1 MPPNK
6 SKKSDSSKLDDNI
19 QVDELINQSDLNQLI
34 KLYFKQPNILYE
46 HLFSSYHQF
55 IEEIIP
61 YSLNKENNYFYE
73 SITDSIYLHGF
84 KCDNIRIKP
93 SMISPKET
101 RTKHL
106 KYFAII
112 LADVTQFV
120 EKEDLVTGDKTIT
133 TVGEIEKDVNIASI
147 PIMVKSKYC
156 TTCIKSDLLEECKYD
171 PGGYFIVNGKEKII
185 MSIEKM
191 VDNKILIFS
200 KSDPTAVDGKTYLA
214 HINSRQDDW
223 SDNLQI
229 LTIKNKK
236 NGELVLSNSQ
246 FADIPLFIIMRALGL
261 ESDIDIISNI
271 TYNMQ
276 DIEILNLLRPSI
288 IYSTDENG
296 VMIRTKEEAF
306 NYLITKL
313 KRNRRISM
321 TDETLA
327 IIQKKMYLEKIL
339 RRDLLPHLGEDIP
352 KKIRFLGLMVNKLL
366 LVLLK
371 RRQVDDRDGF
381 DNKRIETPGVLLG
394 QLFRQ
399 NWKKQLN
406 EIGKIFK
413 RKNQSDTSPINMT
426 NQLKPTIIE
435 QGIKTALA
443 TGIWGMNRTKKGV
456 AQSLQRISWILA
468 LSNLRRIMS
477 PSLDA
482 STTKVISIRHVNNI
496 TYGFICPVQ
505 TPEGQKIGIVK
516 SLAMMSTITN
526 QNVSQR
532 DILCEILLEWNKVPN
547 YKHPFDVDPL
557 DMNNWS
563 KIIFNGDWIG
573 CTKSVHTLYS
583 LLIQKRNDKMIDKMT
598 SIFLDFEEK
607 ELRVY
612 YDAGRLIR
620 PLLKI
625 KNNDIV
631 ITKDIIDEAVVLLKK
646 ESTKGWNKLLNKY
659 PEIISYEDIESTK
672 FIMSAEDLECITENN
687 NNMKNTLDNNI
698 INRYGNN
705 KYVRYTHIEF
715 HRWVMLGE
723 VACAIPFAN
732 HNYGTKNIIN
742 FSQAKQSIG
751 LYLTSYKDRMDI
763 SQVLYHPQQPLVTTE
778 GMNYNNM
785 SNLPSGEN
793 AIVAIMSYTGYN
805 QEDSLIFNQA
815 AIDRGIFRV
824 DTLKIYHSEIE
835 KNPSTSQD
843 DIFIKPD
850 RNKVTGMKQGNYD
863 KLNERG
869 FIPEETMIDNEDII
883 IGKVSPIQPTGN
895 NNKVYKDSSE
905 IFKSNI
911 PGVIDRVHTNIFNSD
926 GYEQYNVRVRMER
939 IPVIGDKFAC
949 YDDSHSIMTSEGW
962 INIKDITL
970 EDKVGAIIDGKLQY
984 VNPTEVQSYDYKGDM
999 YCVESNQI
1007 NLCVTPNHR
1016 MWVRT
1021 RDGKYKMELAQDI
1034 LGKQRYY
1041 KKNVEEIVVEKNP
1054 EYFEYNGD
1062 VVTHFKID
1070 DTSYEINAWLTFFGI
1085 WIAEGCVDKI
1095 NITTRFEA
1103 HKQRVKDK
1111 LNEISPLLNL
1121 TFFTSKDK
1129 NTASEKNIYTYSNK
1143 IVSKYIFQYSVG
1155 AVNKFLP
1162 KWVWNLSPELCRVL
1176 ICGMMLGDGHTMENG
1191 TRCYDTSSSLLADDF
1206 TRLCLHAGYS
1216 TNKMIKYK
1224 TGHES
1229 TIITC
1234 DSYRL
1239 TIIEKQNEPLVN
1251 KNISTGKQLDKMI
1264 PFDGKVY
1271 CCSVPGEGIIYVK
1284 RNEIV
1289 CLCGNSKHGQKGTL
1303 GIALQQKDMPFTE
1316 DGMVPDLIMN
1326 PHAIPSRMT
1335 VGQIVES
1342 LTSKIGAIEGKFMDG
1357 TPFNNYNVRDL
1368 PNILKKL
1375 GYSAYGTETM
1385 YCGITGKKID
1395 TEVFI
1400 GPTYYMRLKHM
1411 VLDKVHCLTLDH
1423 EVLTGSGWKYFHDIK
1438 KDDTIATLNK
1448 MGIIEY
1454 MMPTDLHYYPN
1465 YKGKMYYIKN
1475 QAIDL
1480 NVTDG
1485 HRMYVAKKYGRAQPW
1500 KEYELIEAKDIYGKF
1515 CKFKKNGILKQDSYQ
1530 FSLPEIIDGNN
1541 ITQPIK
1547 NVDMKAWLTFFGI
1560 WIAKGS
1566 CIAIK
1571 KNTCKHYTTTI
1582 SVNKIRVNDTLY
1594 PALEKLG
1601 YNYTI
1606 NNEKCRIN
1614 DIILHNYMNHLS
1626 VGTRN
1631 KFLPEWVWKLN
1642 QEQCII
1648 LLESMILCDGFYRKT
1663 NINNVVYNTSSTKLA
1678 DDIMRLCLHCGWSCN
1693 KELHSPINTTTT
1705 VLKNGRKYNNWRLAI
1720 IKNRCEPS
1728 INHEHIQKQH
1738 IQEESLYDFEGE
1750 VFCVSVPNEVFYVRR
1765 NGKPVWT
1772 GNSRARGPRQ
1782 ALTRQPLDGRA
1793 RAGGLKVGEMEKDSM
1808 EAHGIGQ
1815 FIKERMMETSDIETF
1830 HICDNCGLL
1839 ATRVIDKDYYVCIPC
1854 NNHSRISSVNL
1865 PYACKLLFQELMSIN
1880 ILPRIK
1886 TDESKYD

>member
-1 MPPNK
+1 MHTNK
-6 SKKSDSSKLDDNI
+6 SKKTKKIDSNQDNNIDDNS
-19 QVDELINQSDLNQLI
+19 DLTQSDLNQLI

-46 HLFSSYHQF
+46 HLFSSYNQF

-84 KCDNIRIKP
+84 KCENIRIKP
-93 SMISPKET
+93 SMVSPKET

-106 KYFAII
+106 KYFATI

-120 EKEDLVTGDKTIT
+120 EKEDLVTGDKTVT
-133 TVGEIEKDVNIASI
+133 PVGEMEKDVSIASI
-147 PIMVKSKYC
+147 PVMVKSKYC
-156 TTCIKSDLLEECKYD
+156 TTSIKNNLLEECKND

-200 KSDPTAVDGKTYLA
+200 KSDPTAVEGKTYLA

-271 TYNMQ
+271 TYNME
-276 DIEILNLLRPSI
+276 DVEILNLLRPSI
-288 IYSTDENG
+288 IFSTDENG
-296 VMIRTKEEAF
+296 VMIRTKEEAY
-306 NYLITKL
+306 NYMITKL

-321 TDETLA
+321 TDEALA
-327 IIQKKMYLEKIL
+327 TIQKKMYLEKIL

-371 RRQVDDRDGF
+371 RRTVDDRDGF

-413 RKNQSDTSPINMT
+413 RKNQSDEKPINMT
-426 NQLKPTIIE
+426 NQIKPTIIE

-482 STTKVISIRHVNNI
+482 STTKVTSIRHVNNI

-516 SLAMMSTITN
+516 SLAMMSTVTN

-532 DILCEILLEWNKVPN
+532 DILCEALKESNKVIN
-547 YKHPFDVDPL
+547 YKHPFDIDPL

-563 KIIFNGDWIG
+563 KIIFNGDWVG
-573 CTKSVHTLYS
+573 CTKDIYTLYNI
-583 LLIQKRNDKMIDKMT
+583 LVEKRNNNMIDKMT

-620 PLLKI
+620 PLLNVKDN
-625 KNNDIV
+625 KV
-631 ITKDIIDEAVVLLKK
+631 VLTKDIITEVVNLLNTD
-646 ESTKGWNKLLNKY
+646 SNKGWNKLLSKY
-659 PEIISYEDIESTK
+659 PEIITYEDIESTK
-672 FIMSAEDLECITENN
+672 YIMSAEDLDKIKENN
-687 NNMKNTLDNNI
+687 INMKHISDDMI

-705 KYVRYTHIEF
+705 KFVRYTHVEF
-715 HRWVMLGE
+715 HRWTMLGE

-763 SQVLYHPQQPLVTTE
+763 SQILYYPQIPIVTTE

-785 SNLPSGEN
+785 MSLPSGEN

-824 DTLKIYHSEIE
+824 DSLKIYHSEIE

-843 DIFIKPD
+843 DIFVKPD

-869 FIPEETMIDNEDII
+869 FVPEETEIDNEDII
-883 IGKVSPIQPTGN
+883 IGKISPIQPTGN
-895 NNKVYKDSSE
+895 NNKVYKDNSE

-949 YDDSHSIMTSEGW
+949 YDDSHSIMTTDGWVNISEVTM
-962 INIKDITL
+962 KHR
-970 EDKVGAIIDGKLQY
+970 VAAIIDGKLQY
-984 VNPTEVQSYDYKGDM
+984 VNPTEVQSYEYKGDM

-1021 RDGKYKMELAQDI
+1021 RPGSYKMEMAQDI
-1034 LGKQRYY
+1034 LGKRRYY
-1041 KKNVEEIVVEKNP
+1041 KKNVENIIVDRNEID
-1054 EYFEYNGD
+1054 FEYNGESI
-1062 VVTHFKID
+1062 THFKID
-1070 DTSYEINAWLTFFGI
+1070 DTKYEIKAWLTFFGI
-1085 WIAEGCVDKI
+1085 WIAEGCLHKQNNYVV
-1095 NITTRFEA
+1095 FAA
-1103 HKQRVKDK
+1103 HKQRVKD
-1111 LNEISPLLNL
+1111 SL
-1121 TFFTSKDK
+1121 TELENIFNWKFNKQKDK
-1129 NTASEKNIYTYSNK
+1129 NEAEERNIWNLLNKTIYKMLQTYNL
-1143 IVSKYIFQYSVG
+1143 G

-1162 KWVWNLSPELCRVL
+1162 PWVWNLSPELCRVL
-1176 ICGMMLGDGHTMENG
+1176 INGMMLGDGHTMENG
-1191 TRCYDTSSSLLADDF
+1191 TRRYDTSSTLLADDF
-1206 TRLCLHAGYS
+1206 MRLCLHAGYS
-1216 TNKMIKYK
+1216 SNKNIKYK
-1224 TGHES
+1224 AGKES
-1229 TIITC
+1229 TIQNGSRKGEIIKSTC

-1239 TIIEKQNEPLVN
+1239 TITEKQNEPLVN
-1251 KNISTGKQLDKMI
+1251 KNISTGIQSDKMI
-1264 PFDGKVY
+1264 PFEGNVY
-1271 CCSVPGEGIIYVK
+1271 CCTVPGEGILYVR
-1284 RNEIV
+1284 RNGVV
-1289 CLCGNSKHGQKGTL
+1289 CLCGNSRHGQKGTL

-1316 DGMVPDLIMN
+1316 EGMVPDLIMN

-1335 VGQIVES
+1335 VAQIVES

-1375 GYSAYGTETM
+1375 GYSAYGTEVM
-1385 YCGITGKKID
+1385 YCGITGKKIE

-1411 VLDKVHCLTLDH
+1411 VLDKVH
-1423 EVLTGSGWKYFHDIK
+1423 
-1438 KDDTIATLNK
+1438 
-1448 MGIIEY
+1448 
-1454 MMPTDLHYYPN
+1454 
-1465 YKGKMYYIKN
+1465 
-1475 QAIDL
+1475 
-1480 NVTDG
+1480 
-1485 HRMYVAKKYGRAQPW
+1485 
-1500 KEYELIEAKDIYGKF
+1500 
-1515 CKFKKNGILKQDSYQ
+1515 
-1530 FSLPEIIDGNN
+1530 
-1541 ITQPIK
+1541 
-1547 NVDMKAWLTFFGI
+1547 
-1560 WIAKGS
+1560 
-1566 CIAIK
+1566 
-1571 KNTCKHYTTTI
+1571 
-1582 SVNKIRVNDTLY
+1582 
-1594 PALEKLG
+1594 
-1601 YNYTI
+1601 
-1606 NNEKCRIN
+1606 
-1614 DIILHNYMNHLS
+1614 
-1626 VGTRN
+1626 
-1631 KFLPEWVWKLN
+1631 
-1642 QEQCII
+1642 
-1648 LLESMILCDGFYRKT
+1648 
-1663 NINNVVYNTSSTKLA
+1663 
-1678 DDIMRLCLHCGWSCN
+1678 
-1693 KELHSPINTTTT
+1693 
-1705 VLKNGRKYNNWRLAI
+1705 
-1720 IKNRCEPS
+1720 
-1728 INHEHIQKQH
+1728 
-1738 IQEESLYDFEGE
+1738 
-1750 VFCVSVPNEVFYVRR
+1750 
-1765 NGKPVWT
+1765 
-1772 GNSRARGPRQ
+1772 SRARGPRQ

-1830 HICDNCGLL
+1830 HICDDCGLL
-1839 ATRVIDKDYYVCIPC
+1839 ATRVIDKDYYVCTPC

>member
-1 MPPNK
+1 
-6 SKKSDSSKLDDNI
+6 
-19 QVDELINQSDLNQLI
+19 
-34 KLYFKQPNILYE
+34 
-46 HLFSSYHQF
+46 
-55 IEEIIP
+55 
-61 YSLNKENNYFYE
+61 
-73 SITDSIYLHGF
+73 
-84 KCDNIRIKP
+84 
-93 SMISPKET
+93 
-101 RTKHL
+101 
-106 KYFAII
+106 
-112 LADVTQFV
+112 
-120 EKEDLVTGDKTIT
+120 
-133 TVGEIEKDVNIASI
+133 
-147 PIMVKSKYC
+147 
-156 TTCIKSDLLEECKYD
+156 
-171 PGGYFIVNGKEKII
+171 
-185 MSIEKM
+185 
-191 VDNKILIFS
+191 
-200 KSDPTAVDGKTYLA
+200 
-214 HINSRQDDW
+214 
-223 SDNLQI
+223 
-229 LTIKNKK
+229 
-236 NGELVLSNSQ
+236 
-246 FADIPLFIIMRALGL
+246 MRALGL

-271 TYNMQ
+271 TYNIE

-288 IYSTDENG
+288 IYSVDEND
-296 VMIRTKEEAF
+296 VMIRTKEEAY

-321 TDETLA
+321 NDEALA
-327 IIQKKMYLEKIL
+327 TIQKKMYLDKIL

-366 LVLLK
+366 MVLLK
-371 RRQVDDRDGF
+371 RRAVDDRDGF

-406 EIGKIFK
+406 EIGKLFK
-413 RKNQSDTSPINMT
+413 RKNQSDENPINMT
-426 NQLKPTIIE
+426 NQSKPTIIE

-482 STTKVISIRHVNNI
+482 STTKVTSIRHVNNI

-532 DILCEILLEWNKVPN
+532 DILCEILLEFKN
-547 YKHPFDVDPL
+547 YKHPYDVDPL

-573 CTKSVHTLYS
+573 CTKAVHALYTI
-583 LLIQKRNDKMIDKMT
+583 LLEKRNNMMIDRMT
-598 SIFLDFEEK
+598 SIFLDYEEK

-620 PLLKI
+620 PLINI
-625 KNNDIV
+625 KDNKLV
-631 ITKDIIDEAVVLLKK
+631 VTKDIINETVNLLKND
-646 ESTKGWNKLLNKY
+646 SIKGWNQLLSKY
-659 PEIISYEDIESTK
+659 PTIITYEDIESTK
-672 FIMSAEDLECITENN
+672 FVMSAEDLNYLKVNN
-687 NNMKNTLDNNI
+687 LNMKNTNDNDM

-705 KYVRYTHIEF
+705 KYVRYTHVEF
-715 HRWVMLGE
+715 HRWIMLGE

-763 SQVLYHPQQPLVTTE
+763 SQVLYHPQQPIVTTE

-785 SNLPSGEN
+785 TNLPSGEN

-843 DIFIKPD
+843 DIFIRPD

-869 FIPEETMIDNEDII
+869 FVPEETMIDNEDII

-949 YDDSHSIMTSEGW
+949 YDDSHSVMTTDGW
-962 INIKDITL
+962 VNIKNITL
-970 EDKVGAIIDGKLQY
+970 EHKVAAIIDGTLHY
-984 VNPTEVQSYDYKGDM
+984 VNPTEVQSYDYRGDM
-999 YCVESNQI
+999 YCVESPDI
-1007 NLCVTPNHR
+1007 SLCVTPNHR

-1021 RDGKYKMELAQDI
+1021 DMSQDNFKMEMAQDI
-1034 LGKQRYY
+1034 MGKPVYY
-1041 KKNVEEIVVEKNP
+1041 KKNISNLKVNKNTDMFL
-1054 EYFEYNGD
+1054 YDGD
-1062 VVTHFKID
+1062 KITHFSHFDHIFD
-1070 DTSYEINAWLTFFGI
+1070 IIEWLTFFGI
-1085 WIAEGCVDKI
+1085 FHSSNGYINKNKI
-1095 NITTRFEA
+1095 HIPMSLENVEKTN
-1103 HKQRVKDK
+1103 K
-1111 LNEISPLLNL
+1111 LNLINDINR
-1121 TFFTSKDK
+1121 DK
-1129 NTASEKNIYTYSNK
+1129 NEIIA
-1143 IVSKYIFQYSVG
+1143 QYLSQY
-1155 AVNKFLP
+1155 NNTTLP
-1162 KWVWNLSPELCRVL
+1162 SWVWNLSTDLCVVL
-1176 ICGMMLGDGHTMENG
+1176 IDSLVSAVNNMRIYE
-1191 TRCYDTSSSLLADDF
+1191 TSSYTMANDF

-1216 TNKMIKYK
+1216 TQMSIYIKSNVVNYN
-1224 TGHES
+1224 
-1229 TIITC
+1229 IVI
-1234 DSYRL
+1234 L
-1239 TIIEKQNEPLVN
+1239 EKEQLNEPLIN
-1251 KNISTGKQLDKMI
+1251 NIIPIDNMI
-1264 PFDGKVY
+1264 PFDGRVY
-1271 CCSVPGEGIIYVK
+1271 CCTVSGEGILVVK
-1284 RNEIV
+1284 RNEVV
-1289 CLCGNSKHGQKGTL
+1289 CLCGNSRHGQKGTL

-1316 DGMVPDLIMN
+1316 EGMVPDLIMN

-1335 VGQIVES
+1335 VAQIIES
-1342 LTSKIGAIEGKFMDG
+1342 ITSKIGAIEGKFMDG
-1357 TPFNNYNVRDL
+1357 TPFNNYNVRDI
-1368 PNILKKL
+1368 PSILKKL
-1375 GYSAYGTETM
+1375 GYSSYGTEIM
-1385 YCGITGKKID
+1385 YCGITGKKIE

-1423 EVLTGSGWKYFHDIK
+1423 EVLTNSGWKYFHDIK
-1438 KDDTIATLNK
+1438 KDDSIATLNK
-1448 MGIIEY
+1448 KGIIEY
-1454 MMPTDLHYYPN
+1454 MIPTDLHYYPN
-1465 YKGKMYYIKN
+1465 YKGKMYHIKN

-1480 NVTDG
+1480 NVTEG
-1485 HRMYVAKKYGRAQPW
+1485 HRMYVAMSQCNYGRARSY
-1500 KEYELIEAKDIYGKF
+1500 KDYELIEAKNIYGKF
-1515 CKFKKNGILKQDSYQ
+1515 CKFKKNGILEYAPYQ
-1530 FSLPEIIDGNN
+1530 FSLPEITDGNN
-1541 ITQPIK
+1541 IFRPIK

-1560 WIAKGS
+1560 WIAEGWCNNKIDKG
-1566 CIAIK
+1566 
-1571 KNTCKHYTTTI
+1571 KHYTTTI
-1582 SVNKIRVNDTLY
+1582 SVNKMRVKEALY

-1601 YNYTI
+1601 YTYNI
-1606 NNEKCRIN
+1606 NKEKCRIN
-1614 DIILHNYMNHLS
+1614 DIQLHNYMNHLS
-1626 VGTRN
+1626 VGAPN

-1642 QEQCII
+1642 KEQCII
-1648 LLESMILCDGFYRKT
+1648 LLESMILGDGFYRKT
-1663 NINNVVYNTSSTKLA
+1663 NINNVIYRTSSNTLA
-1678 DDIMRLCLHCGWSCN
+1678 DDVMRLSLHCGWCCN
-1693 KELHSPINTTTT
+1693 KSIHIPVNHTTI
-1705 VLKNGRKYNNWRLAI
+1705 LKDGRTITSKYINWRLAI

-1728 INHEHIQKQH
+1728 INGVITHRYTYTQN
-1738 IQEESLYDFEGE
+1738 IQEELLYDFEGE

-1839 ATRVIDKDYYVCIPC
+1839 ATRVIDKDYYVCTPC

-1880 ILPRIK
+1880 ILPRIR
-1886 TDESKYD
+1886 TEESKFD